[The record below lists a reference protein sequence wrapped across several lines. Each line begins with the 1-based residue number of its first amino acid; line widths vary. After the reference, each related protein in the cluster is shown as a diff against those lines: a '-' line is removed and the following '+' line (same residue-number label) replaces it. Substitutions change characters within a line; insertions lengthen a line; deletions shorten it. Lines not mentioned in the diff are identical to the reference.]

1 MERDALEV
9 TATAI
14 KIGFR
19 TKEEER
25 GNQYAPIEQ
34 KYHVNYDVTK
44 RQDLINDFDDV
55 IAVKNM

>member
-1 MERDALEV
+1 MHPVWNVKKRRKSAAKKLLVKDALKV

-25 GNQYAPIEQ
+25 GNQG
-34 KYHVNYDVTK
+34 
-44 RQDLINDFDDV
+44 ND
-55 IAVKNM
+55 IILHRKKTSI